1 MLTLL
6 KLKDNI
12 MKNETFYIPIKSAN
26 LAHYFVKGCV
36 CPALYIQNRIDDIQ
50 SGFNSY
56 ILLSNKKFT
65 ENTNCSL
72 EIVLDESIE
81 IVKNISENFYL
92 LDLVLPI
99 SRIKNI
105 IFNDEQQKI
114 NTVFNITSG
123 AGYLPLNLISVEPI
137 SNLINS
143 KELEN
148 TKIEKS
154 QNNWESQLIFFN
166 RLLGGFAIMKIAK
179 NEVENY
185 SENYFDTLASIN
197 NEIFNELQ
205 KQSLKISDKYKW
217 AIIKNG
223 KHTQLNELIF
233 STISESILM
242 AYAKDEGISIKKENG
257 KYKLNLKDEHSKTYL
272 VSILASYGEGARMS
286 NDNFISDLISNKFP
300 QERKEGIGLIFGL
313 NKGYEVFRNE
323 YKTNNFQVDIKF
335 KMDSLLDYY
344 TIESIYQYTFNNKIC
359 NKRFEYIDN
368 WVSRFTKNV
377 ETSNYETFTI
387 LDKVIVTK
395 KKDKIELPDFFK
407 SCFQNSSRDK
417 IYQVIISEI
426 SKLLPTYIVDKNT
439 TEGIE
444 YFKKLLEKEFEKYSI
459 DFFNQIKSNINIEN
473 EKMNSKNKL
482 ELINKIEVLETEK
495 KSFIDTIAL
504 NKQEIEKLK
513 SELELFKKEQIS
525 INSDFEVAKII
536 GKKPNLEN
544 NVEEKSLDH
553 KSKKAESKPIKKAA
567 KKVAVSK
574 KSKSSDDLTIFPN
587 G

>member
-1 MLTLL
+1 
-6 KLKDNI
+6 
-12 MKNETFYIPIKSAN
+12 MKNKTFYIPIKSAN

-154 QNNWESQLIFFN
+154 QNNWESQLNFFN

-359 NKRFEYIDN
+359 NKKFEYIDN

-459 DFFNQIKSNINIEN
+459 DFFHQIKSNINIEN

-482 ELINKIEVLETEK
+482 ELINKIEVLATEK